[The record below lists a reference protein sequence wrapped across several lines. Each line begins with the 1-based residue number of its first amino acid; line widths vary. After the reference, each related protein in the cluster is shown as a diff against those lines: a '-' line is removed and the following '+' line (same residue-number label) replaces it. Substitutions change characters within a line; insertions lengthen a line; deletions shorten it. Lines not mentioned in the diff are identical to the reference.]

1 MRLTSFAAMILIAAS
16 CSVAAAKPADHQWS
30 TGKVLDEN
38 RARYFAG
45 MINNSSS
52 QATENGSVSGT
63 ANSTSYGDTTNTQI
77 DGSYQGTRSTPL
89 PDTRYPYIGCT
100 TTS

>member
-1 MRLTSFAAMILIAAS
+1 MRRLNPSPKEARMRTPPFAAMVFVAAS
-16 CSVAAAKPADHQWS
+16 CSVATAKPADHQWS

-52 QATENGSVSGT
+52 QTTENGSVSGT
-63 ANSTSYGDTTNTQI
+63 ANSTSYGDTTTTQS
-77 DGSYQGTRSTPL
+77 DASNQERGRT
-89 PDTRYPYIGCT
+89 
-100 TTS
+100 